1 MPMSDYMRSLRA
13 SVGPRLLQVPSV
25 SIVVRDD
32 EDRVLLVR
40 HENDGR
46 WMTPGGAVEPAEIP
60 AEAAVREMW
69 EETGL
74 LVEPTRVLGVY
85 GGPEFIVKYRNG
97 DRTSY
102 MMVVFEARRLSGT
115 ARPDGVETLDL
126 RYFSFDE
133 VRTVNRPDWLDEVL
147 EDVFAG
153 GDTTAYR
160 RPSWTPPSAV

>member
-1 MPMSDYMRSLRA
+1 MSDYMRSLRA

-32 EDRVLLVR
+32 KDRVLLVR

-46 WMTPGGAVEPAEIP
+46 WVLPGGAVEPAEIP

-74 LVEPTRVLGVY
+74 FVEPTRVLGVY
-85 GGPEFIVKYRNG
+85 GGAEFIVDYRNG

-102 MMVVFEARRLSGT
+102 MMAVFQARRVSGT
-115 ARPDGVETLDL
+115 ARPDHVETLDL

-133 VRTVNRPDWLDEVL
+133 ARTVNSPDWLDEVL

-153 GDTTAYR
+153 NDMTAYR